1 MPAAARAPARAPAAA
16 RGGAAATQDPRF
28 KKLIADLKKGA
39 ARTKQHPPAAKKAA
53 EAQAAAKG
61 PANEKLAS
69 AKAKQ
74 VDKMGEAEGKKP
86 EKSGFLAL
94 LRAEIEKV
102 MPRNLEDATKFMKGG
117 EKEQIK
123 SAASGNVAEQ
133 KQAAAGPV
141 ESAAKAPP
149 NAAGEPAKESTPI
162 PGEPATPLP
171 SVNTANAVPL
181 PKPAEQVSQEQS
193 KKDADQALKDAEV
206 TPDQLKKANDPRFSA
221 VLTAKSS
228 VEQVADA
235 SPAKYRAG
243 EKAALAQGI
252 AKATGDARKGVS
264 AIGGVKAGSQTT
276 VKSKQDLAKEKDEA
290 ERKKVTDKIESIYN
304 ATKAAVEAK
313 LSTLETDV
321 TTKFDRGIDAALASM
336 QRYANTEIDKFY
348 DERYGGIDGPA
359 LWLVDKFR
367 DTPPG
372 VKAVLAKAR
381 KRFTEEMDALAVSIS
396 GIVDKRLA
404 DAKAEVAKGQAEVDT
419 YVKSLPKSLQS
430 VGKAAAEAVAERFKE
445 LEAGIDEKANDLA
458 QKLAQKYKE
467 AHDKA
472 DAELKKIEEENKGAF
487 KKLADK
493 LDEVVKALMEFK
505 AKLMAVIRKGE
516 EAIKMILKDPIG
528 FLGNLLA
535 AIKQGFQKF
544 VGNILAHLKKGFM
557 EWLFGT
563 LTSAGVQI
571 PSDLS
576 LPSILKLV
584 LGVLGIT
591 YDRMRAKAVK
601 LIGERNVKIIEKL
614 VEYIT
619 KLVQG
624 GPAAL
629 WEQVKADL
637 SDLKAMVIDAIQTWL
652 IETVVKQAVAKVVSM
667 FNPVG
672 AIVQA
677 VITIYNVV
685 MFIVERASQIMA
697 LVEAVV
703 NSVHAIASGAIG
715 GAANWIEQALARMIP
730 VAIGLLARLIGLGGI
745 SDKIKGFIQKVQAK
759 VDKAIDKAIAKIVDV
774 VKKLFGRGQGAT
786 QAAPRAD
793 NRDQGAPTARP
804 RLVAPVRIGPQH
816 HEVIFEPSG
825 DDVSVKI
832 ASGTPLPAT
841 TVFAG
846 AMAKIDNWRKYIASI
861 QDPKAK
867 LLFEPILERLNA
879 FHGQQVSR
887 FQAVY
892 NKYHPRGR
900 DPQPL
905 EPHKRKPAWGDV
917 TALQKEVEAELGEIS
932 KLVAALPPAALQGLA
947 PADFEALAMKEGER
961 IWKEAWKQ
969 KKDAID
975 KALAG
980 EALEGVQVNYR
991 GSAMKGERGIHKGMV
1006 RFDPEDFDVDMYV
1019 VHPGLYR
1026 EITDRAGQYKVIP
1039 SQPGMIRPGES
1050 KHRGLQDLSNR
1061 CSKKIDAIGTGRP
1074 NKSYV
1079 VIRDK
1084 RPVG

>member
-61 PANEKLAS
+61 PANEKMAS

-86 EKSGFLAL
+86 EASGFLAL

-102 MPRNLEDATKFMKGG
+102 MPKNLEDATKFMKGG

-149 NAAGEPAKESTPI
+149 NASGEPAKESTPI
-162 PGEPATPLP
+162 PGEPAAPLP

-221 VLTAKSS
+221 VLTAKST
-228 VEQVADA
+228 VEKVADA

-264 AIGGVKAGSQTT
+264 AIGGVKAGSQTA

-313 LSTLETDV
+313 LATLESDV
-321 TTKFDRGIDAALASM
+321 STKFDRGMDAALASM
-336 QRYANTEIDKFY
+336 KSYANAEIDKFY
-348 DERYGGIDGPA
+348 DARYSGARGK
-359 LWLVDKFR
+359 LRWLEDKFS
-367 DTPPG
+367 DVPEG
-372 VKAVLAKAR
+372 VRVILASAR
-381 KRFTEEMDALAVSIS
+381 KRFTGEMDALAVDIS
-396 GIVDKRLA
+396 SVVDKRLA
-404 DAKAEVAKGQAEVDT
+404 DAKAEVAKGQTEVDT

-458 QKLAQKYKE
+458 QKLAQKYKD

-493 LDEVVKALMEFK
+493 IGDVVKALMEFK

-528 FLGNLLA
+528 FLGNLIA
-535 AIKQGFQKF
+535 AIKQGFQQF

-619 KLVQG
+619 KLIQG

-652 IETVVKQAVAKVVSM
+652 IETVVKQAVLKVVSM
-667 FNPVG
+667 FNPAG

-759 VDKAIDKAIAKIVDV
+759 VDKAIDKAIAKIVET
-774 VKKLFGRGQGAT
+774 VKKLFGKLTGSGAK
-786 QAAPRAD
+786 
-793 NRDQGAPTARP
+793 
-804 RLVAPVRIGPQH
+804 GP
-816 HEVIFEPSG
+816 
-825 DDVSVKI
+825 D
-832 ASGTPLPAT
+832 
-841 TVFAG
+841 
-846 AMAKIDNWRKYIASI
+846 
-861 QDPKAK
+861 
-867 LLFEPILERLNA
+867 ERTE
-879 FHGQQVSR
+879 Q
-887 FQAVY
+887 
-892 NKYHPRGR
+892 
-900 DPQPL
+900 
-905 EPHKRKPAWGDV
+905 
-917 TALQKEVEAELGEIS
+917 
-932 KLVAALPPAALQGLA
+932 
-947 PADFEALAMKEGER
+947 
-961 IWKEAWKQ
+961 Q
-969 KKDAID
+969 KKDD
-975 KALAG
+975 LKKALAESDRTLAGGKINPKAARTKLQAIRSKYRLTSLELITSKKGNRVTVRVRGKINPEGDGNEFEIKYQEAEKQATDAINAVDTKIKDNVQWNGTETHALDERIKAAPPADRGALG
-980 EALEGVQVNYR
+980 EEKKALVKHKKAVEDWKPSLDALVTRRDQAKTDAKDAELLPAVIEDLQKIAQEAKALDTSISAIPKPGGAAAGGTKKWPHDSITKLNRRRFGAHQVEVHVDNHGPHIHLDRGGDNPQYIHIDDISSAADVDAKLPGALNGNPTIQNAALEAV
-991 GSAMKGERGIHKGMV
+991 KLWKKE
-1006 RFDPEDFDVDMYV
+1006 
-1019 VHPGLYR
+1019 
-1026 EITDRAGQYKVIP
+1026 TGQ
-1039 SQPGMIRPGES
+1039 
-1050 KHRGLQDLSNR
+1050 
-1061 CSKKIDAIGTGRP
+1061 
-1074 NKSYV
+1074 
-1079 VIRDK
+1079 
-1084 RPVG
+1084 